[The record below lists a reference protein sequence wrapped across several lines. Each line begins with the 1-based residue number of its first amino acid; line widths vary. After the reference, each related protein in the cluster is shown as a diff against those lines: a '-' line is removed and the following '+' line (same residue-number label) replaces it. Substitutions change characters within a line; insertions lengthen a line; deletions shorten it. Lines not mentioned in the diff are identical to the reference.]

1 MNMKLFLLTAVSF
14 ILFACTKT
22 EIETV
27 EGNLAPPDLT
37 VEQVTIENYITRSY
51 ILALGREPDETEF
64 NTAFTLLDNAGLD
77 SASRSQFLN
86 TVFGNIDYL
95 PQVYHQNKIN
105 LLNNADTSEFTN
117 WINLFNLLLLDSANL
132 FQFPFI
138 QYEIDRL
145 SELQSAFAEFTTG
158 SIGIEELQRRMCN
171 NYLYDQINMGSANFV
186 ISTFQNLLNRNPTA
200 SEQSAGT
207 SMVDGFNSILFL
219 ESGSSKAEYLNIITG
234 TDNYFESQVVFMYL
248 KYLNRVPSTLEMSE
262 GTLDYSSTGDH
273 TLVQKKIMAKNE
285 FIGI

>member
-1 MNMKLFLLTAVSF
+1 MNMRIFLLTAISF
-14 ILFACTKT
+14 LLFSCTKS
-22 EIETV
+22 EIETI
-27 EGNLAPPDLT
+27 EGNIAPPDRT

-51 ILALGREPDETEF
+51 ILSLGREPDETEF
-64 NTAFTLLDNAGLD
+64 NTAFTLLQNAGLD

-86 TVFGNIDYL
+86 TVFSNSDYL
-95 PQVYHQNKIN
+95 PQVYHQNKVN

-145 SELQSAFAEFTTG
+145 TELQSAFTEFCTG
-158 SIGIEELQRRMCN
+158 IIGIEELQRRMCN

-200 SEQSAGT
+200 AEQSAGV

-219 ESGSSKAEYLNIITG
+219 ESGSSKGEYLDIITG
-234 TDNYFESQVVFMYL
+234 SGNYFESQVVFMYL
-248 KYLNRVPSTLEMSE
+248 KYLNRVPTTQEMSE
-262 GTLDYSSTGDH
+262 GTLDYSTTGDH
-273 TLVQKKIMAKNE
+273 TVVQKKILATNE